1 MSPPTSPNSHTSS
14 TASLAPQSQQFS
26 TSATTPY
33 GLNTGRCPSSHS
45 LFEGVWNTAIQTC
58 LGTMTFE
65 ELKMAVAAAQLAGL
79 DWAKVDLGE
88 GKADEVVVDMVRAAR
103 GAVDGRE

>member
-1 MSPPTSPNSHTSS
+1 
-14 TASLAPQSQQFS
+14 
-26 TSATTPY
+26 
-33 GLNTGRCPSSHS
+33 
-45 LFEGVWNTAIQTC
+45 
-58 LGTMTFE
+58 MTFE